1 MEDILGLLDVIPTW
15 FLALDGLL
23 IALLGIAAL
32 TPTDKDDAVL
42 ARAKNLFDK
51 AMSLIVKPKQ

>member
-1 MEDILGLLDVIPTW
+1 MEDILALLDVIPTW

-32 TPTDKDDAVL
+32 TPTEKDDAVL

-51 AMSLIVKPKQ
+51 ARSLLVKPKQ

>member
-1 MEDILGLLDVIPTW
+1 MEDILALLDVIPAW

-23 IALLGIAAL
+23 IAVLGIAAL
-32 TPTDKDDAVL
+32 TPTEKDDAVL

-51 AMSLIVKPKQ
+51 ARSLLVKPKQ